1 MNTSHPRFAARL
13 QNAGMLLLV
22 LGVTVHLVEHRIT
35 AIAGVFVTLALLAR
49 LWIELGIRGDETDEK
64 LEQQLNWMGL
74 LTGISMAAAGFGL
87 LGLMNEQC

>member
-22 LGVTVHLVEHRIT
+22 LGVTVHLVDHRIT

-49 LWIELGIRGDETDEK
+49 L
-64 LEQQLNWMGL
+64 
-74 LTGISMAAAGFGL
+74 
-87 LGLMNEQC
+87 